1 VVLASLGH
9 MMPSSGAQG
18 IRRRSIHRSAW
29 KGNSQKFASTEF
41 SEVQL
46 RSSKFATRMQRKN
59 NAEIVHMSNVSST
72 WRLLL

>member
-1 VVLASLGH
+1 MYPGSFLSEL
-9 MMPSSGAQG
+9 
-18 IRRRSIHRSAW
+18 RRKPRMRTSPYRVSP
-29 KGNSQKFASTEF
+29 KFAFTEF

-46 RSSKFATRMQRKN
+46 RSSKFATRIQRKN